1 MLDSGYKE
9 TEHRASS
16 IEYQVSRRVGSEM
29 AVRDRNYETLS
40 RDELRQLQLERLQVT
55 INRVYMNVAFYR
67 KLLDEAG
74 IAPED
79 ITSLEDLPKIPFTTK
94 ESLLQ
99 NQPYGMFALPLREVV
114 RLQSSSGTTREPIV
128 VGYSRND
135 IEHWT
140 ELVARVLTAG
150 GVTRDDVVQISF
162 DYGLF
167 TGALGFHYG
176 AEKIGATVIPCSR
189 LSAEKQIAIMRNYRT
204 TVLIC
209 TPTFALHIVKV
220 INEQVVSPA
229 ELSLRVGLLGA
240 EPWSQA
246 VREDIERGL
255 HIIALDNYGL
265 SEIIGPGVSA
275 ECQEKNG
282 LHIFEDHFI
291 PEVIDPET
299 GESLPDGEKGELV
312 LTTITKEAFPMVRY
326 RTGDLTSLDHSA
338 CPCGRTLVRM
348 SRVAGRTDD
357 IVIVQGVKVL
367 PSRIE
372 QILTEIEGTEPHFR
386 LSVDRSGALDE
397 LGVSVEVSPEIFF
410 DEVRRMSALQKEIQ
424 KRLEE
429 AFGFSVQVKL
439 VEPMSLRKWKEN
451 SGKDQ

>member
-1 MLDSGYKE
+1 MAIRDS
-9 TEHRASS
+9 
-16 IEYQVSRRVGSEM
+16 
-29 AVRDRNYETLS
+29 DYETLK
-40 RDELRQLQLERLQVT
+40 RDELQQLQLERLQVT
-55 INRVYMNVAFYR
+55 INRAYRNVAFYR
-67 KLLDEAG
+67 DLLDEVG

-79 ITSLEDLPKIPFTTK
+79 MTSLEALSKIPFTTK
-94 ESLLQ
+94 ESLIQ

-128 VGYSRND
+128 VGYSKND

-140 ELVARVLTAG
+140 ELVARVLMAG

-204 TVLIC
+204 TILVC
-209 TPTFALHIVKV
+209 TPAFALHIVKA
-220 INEQVVSPA
+220 ISEQGVSPA

-240 EPWSQA
+240 EPWSEA

-255 HIIALDNYGL
+255 HITALDNYGL
-265 SEIIGPGVSA
+265 SEIIGPGVSV
-275 ECQEKNG
+275 ECKEKNG

-299 GESLPDGEKGELV
+299 GERLPDGERGELV

-357 IVIVQGVKVL
+357 IVIIQGVKVL

-397 LGVSVEVSPEIFF
+397 LEVSVEVSPEIFF
-410 DEVRRMSALQKEIQ
+410 DEVKRMSALQKEIQ

-429 AFGFSVQVKL
+429 ALGFFVRVKL
-439 VEPMSLRKWKEN
+439 VEPMSIRKWKEN
-451 SGKDQ
+451 SGNDQ

>member
-1 MLDSGYKE
+1 
-9 TEHRASS
+9 
-16 IEYQVSRRVGSEM
+16 M
-29 AVRDRNYETLS
+29 AIRDRNYETLK
-40 RDELRQLQLERLQVT
+40 RDELRQLQLERLQIT
-55 INRVYMNVAFYR
+55 INRVYRNVAFYR
-67 KLLDEAG
+67 SLLDEAG

-79 ITSLEDLPKIPFTTK
+79 MTSLEDLSKIPFTTK
-94 ESLLQ
+94 ESLIH

-128 VGYSRND
+128 VGYSKND

-140 ELVARVLTAG
+140 ELVARVLIAG

-204 TVLIC
+204 TVLVC

-220 INEQVVSPA
+220 INEQGVSPA
-229 ELSLRVGLLGA
+229 ELSLRVSLLGA
-240 EPWSQA
+240 EPWSEA

-255 HIIALDNYGL
+255 HITALDNYGI

-291 PEVIDPET
+291 PEVINPET
-299 GESLPDGEKGELV
+299 GESLPDGESGELV
-312 LTTITKEAFPMVRY
+312 LTTITKEAFPMIRY

-357 IVIVQGVKVL
+357 IVIIQGVKVL

-410 DEVRRMSALQKEIQ
+410 DEVKRMSALQEEIQ

-429 AFGFSVQVKL
+429 ALGFFVRVKL

-451 SGKDQ
+451 SGNDQ

>member
-1 MLDSGYKE
+1 MAIRDS
-9 TEHRASS
+9 
-16 IEYQVSRRVGSEM
+16 
-29 AVRDRNYETLS
+29 DYETLK
-40 RDELRQLQLERLQVT
+40 RDELQQLQLERLQVT
-55 INRVYMNVAFYR
+55 INRAYRNVAFYR
-67 KLLDEAG
+67 DLLDDAG

-79 ITSLEDLPKIPFTTK
+79 MTSLEDLSKIPFTTK
-94 ESLLQ
+94 ESLIQ
-99 NQPYGMFALPLREVV
+99 NQPYDMFALPLREVV
-114 RLQSSSGTTREPIV
+114 RLQSSSGTTQEPIV
-128 VGYSRND
+128 VGYSKND

-140 ELVARVLTAG
+140 ELVARVLMAG

-204 TVLIC
+204 TVLVC

-220 INEQVVSPA
+220 IDEQGVSPA

-240 EPWSQA
+240 EPWSEA
-246 VREDIERGL
+246 VREDIERRL
-255 HIIALDNYGL
+255 HITALDNYGL
-265 SEIIGPGVSA
+265 SEIIGPGVSV
-275 ECQEKNG
+275 ECKEKNG

-299 GESLPDGEKGELV
+299 GERLPDGESGELV
-312 LTTITKEAFPMVRY
+312 LTTITKEAFPMIRY

-357 IVIVQGVKVL
+357 IVIIQGVKVL

-397 LGVSVEVSPEIFF
+397 LEVSVEVSPEIFF
-410 DEVRRMSALQKEIQ
+410 DEVKRMSALQKEIQ

-429 AFGFSVQVKL
+429 ALGFFVRVKL
-439 VEPMSLRKWKEN
+439 VEPMSIRKWKVN
-451 SGKDQ
+451 SGNDQ

>member
-1 MLDSGYKE
+1 MAIRDS
-9 TEHRASS
+9 
-16 IEYQVSRRVGSEM
+16 
-29 AVRDRNYETLS
+29 DYETLK
-40 RDELRQLQLERLQVT
+40 RDELQQLQLERLQVT
-55 INRVYMNVAFYR
+55 INRAYRNVAFYR
-67 KLLDEAG
+67 DLLDEVD

-79 ITSLEDLPKIPFTTK
+79 MTSLEALSKIPFTTK
-94 ESLLQ
+94 ESLIQ

-128 VGYSRND
+128 VGYSKND

-140 ELVARVLTAG
+140 ELVARVLMAG

-204 TVLIC
+204 TILVC
-209 TPTFALHIVKV
+209 TPAFALHIVKA
-220 INEQVVSPA
+220 ISEQGVSPA

-240 EPWSQA
+240 EPWSEA

-255 HIIALDNYGL
+255 HITALDNYGL
-265 SEIIGPGVSA
+265 SEIIGPGVSV
-275 ECQEKNG
+275 ECKEKNG

-299 GESLPDGEKGELV
+299 GERLPDGESGELV
-312 LTTITKEAFPMVRY
+312 LTTITKEAFPMIRY

-357 IVIVQGVKVL
+357 IVIIQGVKVL

-397 LGVSVEVSPEIFF
+397 LEVSVEVSPEIFF
-410 DEVRRMSALQKEIQ
+410 DEVKRMSALQKEIQ

-429 AFGFSVQVKL
+429 ALGFFVRVKL
-439 VEPMSLRKWKEN
+439 VEPMSIRKWKEN
-451 SGKDQ
+451 SGNDQ

>member
-1 MLDSGYKE
+1 
-9 TEHRASS
+9 
-16 IEYQVSRRVGSEM
+16 M
-29 AVRDRNYETLS
+29 AIRDRNYETLK

-55 INRVYMNVAFYR
+55 INRVYRNVTFYR
-67 KLLDEAG
+67 SLLDEAV

-79 ITSLEDLPKIPFTTK
+79 VTSLEDLSKIPFTTK
-94 ESLLQ
+94 ESLIH

-128 VGYSRND
+128 VGYSKND
-135 IEHWT
+135 VEHWT
-140 ELVARVLTAG
+140 ELVARVLMSG

-204 TVLIC
+204 TVLVC

-220 INEQVVSPA
+220 INEQGVSPA

-240 EPWSQA
+240 EPWSEA

-255 HIIALDNYGL
+255 HITALDNYGL
-265 SEIIGPGVSA
+265 SEIIGPGVSV
-275 ECQEKNG
+275 ECKEKNG

-299 GESLPDGEKGELV
+299 GESLPDGERGELV

-326 RTGDLTSLDHSA
+326 RTGDLTSLDHSV

-357 IVIVQGVKVL
+357 IVIIQGVKVL

-372 QILTEIEGTEPHFR
+372 QILAEIEGTEPHFR

-397 LGVSVEVSPEIFF
+397 LEVSVEVSPEMFF
-410 DEVRRMSALQKEIQ
+410 DEVKRMSALQEEIQ

-429 AFGFSVQVKL
+429 ALGFFVGVKL
-439 VEPMSLRKWKEN
+439 VEPMSLRKWKDT
-451 SGKDQ
+451 SGNDQ